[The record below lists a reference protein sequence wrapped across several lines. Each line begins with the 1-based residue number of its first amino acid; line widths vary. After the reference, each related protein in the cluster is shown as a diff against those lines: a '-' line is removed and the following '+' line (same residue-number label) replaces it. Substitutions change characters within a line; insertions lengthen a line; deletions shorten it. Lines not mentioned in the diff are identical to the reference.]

1 MQPEADATQELLD
14 RAAGGDREALGRLF
28 DQHRDRLRLLV
39 QFRLDRR
46 LAGRIDPSDVLQE
59 AYLEAAGRFDA
70 YLKDRSLPFFV
81 WLRFLTAQRLLILHR
96 HHLQAQAR
104 AAGREVHAAP
114 AGPEAAS
121 ASLADHLL
129 RHSATPSQDAVL
141 AEVRARLQETL
152 DRMDPTDRE
161 VLVLRHFEQLTNV
174 EAART
179 LGIQEATASQRY
191 VRALKRLK
199 DLLSRLP
206 GGLSGM
212 KT

>member
-1 MQPEADATQELLD
+1 MQPEAAATRELLD
-14 RAAGGDREALGRLF
+14 RAAAGDRDVLGRLF

-70 YLKDRSLPFFV
+70 YLQDRSLPFFV

-96 HHLQAQAR
+96 HHLKAQAR
-104 AAGREVHAAP
+104 AAGREAHAP
-114 AGPEAAS
+114 AGPEAPS
-121 ASLADHLL
+121 ASLADHLV

-141 AEVRARLQETL
+141 AEVRLRLQETL
-152 DRMDPTDRE
+152 DQMNPLDRE
-161 VLVLRHFEQLTNV
+161 VLVLRHFEQLTNA

-179 LGIQEATASQRY
+179 LGIQEAAASQRY